1 MTAVKDDCVTAFKA
15 VKESIDREPLHI
27 GIVLLAGGQS
37 KRMGC
42 NKLLLPWR
50 NKTVLDAVCVA
61 LRSGWDRVD
70 ILPLTDCKR
79 PFVAITGDDH
89 DKLASIVSRY
99 GFEAIQN
106 TRPEQGQ
113 GVSIAIGV
121 RHLLDLTPI
130 PLDGILCSV
139 GDQPLLT
146 GPVVGQIIEA
156 FEEHADPKTIV
167 VPHYGAEYRSGNP
180 VLFGSHWFSALQQIH
195 GDKGGKTIIRGIG
208 KDHVVKVWISDD
220 IGDDIDTPDDFK
232 RLQGRESETL

>member
-50 NKTVLDAVCVA
+50 NKTVIDAVCEA
-61 LRSGWDRVD
+61 LRSGWDGVD

-89 DKLASIVSRY
+89 DKLAPIVSRY

-106 TRPEQGQ
+106 TRPEQGGQ
-113 GVSIAIGV
+113 GVSIAMGV

-130 PLDGILCSV
+130 PPLDGILCSV
-139 GDQPLLT
+139 GGDQPLLT
-146 GPVVGQIIEA
+146 GGPVVGQIIEA
-156 FEEHADPKTIV
+156 FEEYADPKTIV
-167 VPHYGAEYRSGNP
+167 VPHYGGAAYRSGNP
-180 VLFGSHWFSALQQIH
+180 PYCSDLIGFRHYSKLMVIKAEKPLFAVSVRIMW
-195 GDKGGKTIIRGIG
+195 
-208 KDHVVKVWISDD
+208 
-220 IGDDIDTPDDFK
+220 
-232 RLQGRESETL
+232 

>member
-50 NKTVLDAVCVA
+50 NKTVIDAVCEA
-61 LRSGWDRVD
+61 LRSGWDGVD

-89 DKLASIVSRY
+89 DKLAPIVSRY

-113 GVSIAIGV
+113 GVSIAMGV

-156 FEEHADPKTIV
+156 FEEYADPKTIV
-167 VPHYGAEYRSGNP
+167 VPHYGAAYRSGNP
-180 VLFGSHWFSALQQIH
+180 VLFGSYWFSALQQID
-195 GDKGGKTIIRGIG
+195 GDQGGKTIIRGIG

-220 IGDDIDTPDDFK
+220 IGVDIDTPDDFK
-232 RLQGRESETL
+232 HLQGRESETL